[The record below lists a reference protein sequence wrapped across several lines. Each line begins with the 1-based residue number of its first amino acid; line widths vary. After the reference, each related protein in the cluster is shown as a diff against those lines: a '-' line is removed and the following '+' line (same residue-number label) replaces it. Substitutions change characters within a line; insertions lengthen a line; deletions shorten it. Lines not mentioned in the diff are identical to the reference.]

1 MGKPLA
7 NQGIGAVLSG
17 FTLLARHSHSY
28 CRMLQESS
36 CLPLGSQQRPYFTLQ
51 RLISRTC
58 IPKECLTLFGRKVQ
72 NRLQQRFDLFP
83 SLRVHR

>member
-7 NQGIGAVLSG
+7 NQGIGSVLSG

-36 CLPLGSQQRPYFTLQ
+36 CLPLGSQQRPLCFAKTLSVPEIHSFARFPQ
-51 RLISRTC
+51 
-58 IPKECLTLFGRKVQ
+58 
-72 NRLQQRFDLFP
+72 LQGL
-83 SLRVHR
+83 L